1 LLKTF
6 SIFRLTPTPQKIFV
20 DKGFASEIAV
30 LEKEYGKGVVG
41 DTQLEMTAFQKQ
53 VLVLEESRQAEEA
66 REGNGNNT
74 PGPAGQLNARH
85 PTQQGESRV
94 ERIQYKNNGTHE
106 TENQAEFVDSE

>member
-41 DTQLEMTAFQKQ
+41 DNQLEMTAFQKQ
-53 VLVLEESRQAEEA
+53 VLLLEESRQADEA
-66 REGNGNNT
+66 REGTGNNS
-74 PGPAGQLNARH
+74 PGPAGTLNANH
-85 PTQQGESRV
+85 PSQGPSRSETIRYKNSGESEAR
-94 ERIQYKNNGTHE
+94 
-106 TENQAEFVDSE
+106 NQAEFVDTE